1 MIDST
6 ARVADGAR
14 LGNGVEIGPYCV
26 VGPQAEIGDGVRLIA
41 HVHIAGVTTIG
52 AETVVYPFT
61 SLGTPPQ
68 SVHYR
73 GGATRLVIG
82 PRCELRESVTMNTG
96 TEDGGG
102 VTEVGEGCLFMVG
115 SHVGHD
121 CRVGNNVSFANNVVL
136 GGHVRVGDFTF
147 LGGHVAIHQ
156 HVRIGEGVMMAGM
169 SAARDDIIPFGF
181 ALGQTGALVGLN
193 VVGLKRRGAT
203 RAQLH
208 ALRRAY
214 RALFFGAGRF
224 TDRVDAV
231 AREFSGDPLV
241 EKVVAF
247 IRDGDKRPL
256 MQPARQRRSHDQRD
270 DDRRDDDQRDDDL

>member
-1 MIDST
+1 MAIDPT
-6 ARVADGAR
+6 ARVAAGAR
-14 LGNGVEIGPYCV
+14 IAEGVEIGPYCV
-26 VGPQAEIGDGVRLIA
+26 VGAEVDLQAGVRLLA
-41 HVHIAGVTTIG
+41 HVHITGITRVG
-52 AETVVYPFT
+52 EGTVIYPFT

-73 GGATRLVIG
+73 GGPTRLVIG
-82 PRCELRESVTMNTG
+82 ARCQLRESVTMNTG

-102 VTEVGEGCLFMVG
+102 VTTVGDRCMFMVG

-121 CRVGNNVSFANNVVL
+121 CSVGNDVTLANNVVL
-136 GGHVRVGDFTF
+136 GGHVSVGDFTF

-156 HVRIGEGVMMAGM
+156 FVRIGEGVMMAGM

-193 VVGLKRRGAT
+193 IVGLKRRGAT

-214 RALFFGAGRF
+214 RAL
-224 TDRVDAV
+224 
-231 AREFSGDPLV
+231 L
-241 EKVVAF
+241 
-247 IRDGDKRPL
+247 
-256 MQPARQRRSHDQRD
+256 
-270 DDRRDDDQRDDDL
+270 